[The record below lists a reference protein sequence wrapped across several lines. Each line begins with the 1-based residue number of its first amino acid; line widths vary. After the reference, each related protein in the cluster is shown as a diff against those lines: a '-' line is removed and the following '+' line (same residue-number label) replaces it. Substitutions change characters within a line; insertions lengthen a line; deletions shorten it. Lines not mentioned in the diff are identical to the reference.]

1 MVPLIME
8 GVPPPPVIKDPAGLI
23 LCCCCWDSATASV
36 AAAAGVSVVL
46 GVNWREGGG
55 MGGNSC

>member
-1 MVPLIME
+1 MFKVVPLIME
-8 GVPPPPVIKDPAGLI
+8 GVPPLPAGLI

-36 AAAAGVSVVL
+36 AAAAGVRALL

-55 MGGNSC
+55 RGGNAC